1 MKKLILLVLL
11 LFIVISPILAEA
23 YIYQKGESYL
33 VMSETTTQLS
43 KSKMQTSYRY
53 TLVNV
58 YDLRMF
64 LKKYNTKSY
73 QLVDTQTTALT
84 ASVTQK
90 VYTIQISK

>member
-1 MKKLILLVLL
+1 MKKLILLML
-11 LFIVISPILAEA
+11 LFIVISPILVEA
-23 YIYQKGESYL
+23 YTYLPGESYL

-43 KSKMQTSYRY
+43 KSKLQTSYRY